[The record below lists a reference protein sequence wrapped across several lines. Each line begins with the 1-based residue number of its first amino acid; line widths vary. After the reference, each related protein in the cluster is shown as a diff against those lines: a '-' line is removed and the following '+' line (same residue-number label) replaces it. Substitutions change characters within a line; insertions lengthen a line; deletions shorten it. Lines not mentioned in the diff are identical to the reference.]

1 MTVLAADVGGTSI
14 RAARIDEEGRILDRR
29 SGPTPQD
36 PREGVALLRRFWEEL
51 GWGAGRAMVIAG
63 GISATTGEITQSP
76 NLRRWEGL
84 RPGPELECQ
93 VHNDANGAALGEIW
107 KGALRGKR
115 SALLVTLGT
124 GVGGGLVLDGKLWT
138 GRDGSAGEIGHTAVF
153 PEGPECGCGARGCLE
168 IYASATAVARAAGAA
183 DAEAAAVAARRGD
196 ARSVAAFAQAGR
208 ALGIAFA
215 NVANL
220 LNVEAFCLGG
230 GMAAALDLLLPSMCA
245 ELDARAFRLARK
257 GLAIVPAALGNDAG
271 LLGAAWA
278 ALQV

>member
-14 RAARIDEEGRILDRR
+14 RAARIDSEGRILDRR
-29 SGPTPQD
+29 SGATPQD
-36 PREGVALLRRFWEEL
+36 PREAIALLRRFWEEL

-63 GISATTGEITQSP
+63 GISAATGEITQSP
-76 NLRRWEGL
+76 NLKRWEGL
-84 RPGPELECQ
+84 RPGPELDCR
-93 VHNDANGAALGEIW
+93 VLNDANGAALGEIW
-107 KGALRGKR
+107 KGALRGRR

-124 GVGGGLVLDGKLWT
+124 GVGGGLVLEGALWE
-138 GRDGSAGEIGHTAVF
+138 GRDGSAGEIGHTAID
-153 PEGPECGCGARGCLE
+153 PDGPPCGCGARGCLE
-168 IYASATAVARAAGAA
+168 IYASATAVARAAGSA
-183 DAEAAAVAARRGD
+183 DAEAAAEAARRGA
-196 ARSVAAFAQAGR
+196 ARAVAAFGRAGW

-230 GMAAALDLLLPSMCA
+230 GMAAALDLLLPTLRA
-245 ELDARAFRLARK
+245 QLDARAFRLARE
-257 GLAIVPAALGNDAG
+257 GLAILPAALGNDAG